1 MGDKGEGG
9 VKNLKKWVM
18 SFMED
23 PYTIVF
29 FWVVYVLEEERD
41 TDEKITSFFAQSDF
55 LHYILH
61 NFYKCWNNITF
72 AHYLKYY

>member
-1 MGDKGEGG
+1 
-9 VKNLKKWVM
+9 M

-41 TDEKITSFFAQSDF
+41 TDEKNHKFFAQSDF

-61 NFYKCWNNITF
+61 NFYKSY
-72 AHYLKYY
+72 HL

>member
-29 FWVVYVLEEERD
+29 FWVVYVQNH
-41 TDEKITSFFAQSDF
+41 KFFAQSDF

-61 NFYKCWNNITF
+61 NFYKSY
-72 AHYLKYY
+72 HL

>member
-29 FWVVYVLEEERD
+29 FWVVYVLEGEMW
-41 TDEKITSFFAQSDF
+41 KKNHKFFAQSDF

-61 NFYKCWNNITF
+61 NFYKSY
-72 AHYLKYY
+72 HL